1 MEVTL
6 NTMQDTPLRVARPGE
21 ADIAVV
27 LVGRGSLY
35 TRQPAEDISNLARRL
50 RSACP
55 EWLVEVALLEQGG
68 PSLPQ
73 ALDVCQRAGAG
84 TIVVLPVFLPLEAA
98 TRNWLRF
105 LARRWL
111 ERLPAPARVLL
122 AGPFDNP
129 GNLAAAAAESVSLAL
144 NSGAAV
150 AASSGQ
156 AGAPDPDWSVIPP
169 HSYHVLFC
177 QGPRCTAAGA
187 AEVGAH
193 LRTRLKDAGLDHG
206 PGHVL
211 AARTGCLYPCNLG
224 PVMVVYPEGTW
235 YCGLDEDAVSRIV
248 DRHFLNGETVSAHAY
263 RPSPERQSFPNSQT
277 PPPESMGDE

>member
-1 MEVTL
+1 
-6 NTMQDTPLRVARPGE
+6 MQDTPLRVARPGE
-21 ADIAVV
+21 PGIAVV

-35 TRQPAEDISNLARRL
+35 TRQPAEDLSNLARRL
-50 RSACP
+50 RSVRP
-55 EWLVEVALLEQGG
+55 EWLVEAALLEQGG

-84 TIVVLPVFLPLEAA
+84 TIVVLPVFLPLDAA

-122 AGPFDNP
+122 AGPLDNP
-129 GNLAAAAAESVSLAL
+129 DNLAAAAAESVSLAL

-150 AASSGQ
+150 AANSGRE
-156 AGAPDPDWSVIPP
+156 GAPAPDWSVIPP
-169 HSYHVLFC
+169 HACHVLFC
-177 QGPRCTAAGA
+177 QGPRCTVAGA
-187 AEVGAH
+187 AEVGAY
-193 LRTRLKDAGLDHG
+193 LRKRLKDAGLHRG
-206 PGHVL
+206 PRHIL

-224 PVMVVYPEGTW
+224 PVMVVYPEGVW
-235 YCGLDEDAVSRIV
+235 YCGLDEEAISQIV

-263 RPSPERQSFPNSQT
+263 RPSPHRRSLPNPQT
-277 PPPESMGDE
+277 PPESLGDE

>member
-6 NTMQDTPLRVARPGE
+6 NTMQDTPLRAARPGE
-21 ADIAVV
+21 PDIAVV

-35 TRQPAEDISNLARRL
+35 TRQPAEELSSVADNL
-50 RSACP
+50 RSKHP
-55 EWLVEVALLEQGG
+55 TWLVTEAILEQGG

-105 LARRWL
+105 LVRRWL

-122 AGPFDNP
+122 AEPFDNP

-144 NSGAAV
+144 NSGTAV
-150 AASSGQ
+150 ATASSQ

-169 HSYHVLFC
+169 HTYHVLFC

-187 AEVGAH
+187 AEVGAW
-193 LRTRLKDAGLDHG
+193 LRTRLKAAGLDHG
-206 PGHVL
+206 PGQVL

-248 DRHFLNGETVSAHAY
+248 DRHFLNGETVTANAFH
-263 RPSPERQSFPNSQT
+263 PSPDRQSLPNSQT
-277 PPPESMGDE
+277 PPTKSLGDE

>member
-1 MEVTL
+1 MSSSPDSIL
-6 NTMQDTPLRVARPGE
+6 SPSPSQGRA
-21 ADIAVV
+21 IAVV

-35 TRQPAEDISNLARRL
+35 TRQPAEELFNLARRL

-55 EWLVEVALLEQGG
+55 EWLVEAAFLEQGG

-129 GNLAAAAAESVSLAL
+129 GNLAAAAAESVTLAL
-144 NSGAAV
+144 QSGAAV
-150 AASSGQ
+150 AATSGQ

-187 AEVGAH
+187 AEVGAY

-224 PVMVVYPEGTW
+224 PLMVVYPEGTW

-248 DRHFLNGETVSAHAY
+248 DRHFLNGETVSANAF
-263 RPSPERQSFPNSQT
+263 RPSPHRQSLPNSQT
-277 PPPESMGDE
+277 PPPEPLGDE

>member
-6 NTMQDTPLRVARPGE
+6 NTRQDIPLRVAQPGE
-21 ADIAVV
+21 PDIAVL

-35 TRQPAEDISNLARRL
+35 TRQPAEGLSNLARRL
-50 RSACP
+50 RSAYP
-55 EWLVEVALLEQGG
+55 EWLVEIALLEQGG

-73 ALDVCQRAGAG
+73 ALDSCQRAGAG

-111 ERLPAPARVLL
+111 ERLPAPARILL
-122 AGPFDNP
+122 AGPFDHP
-129 GNLAAAAAESVSLAL
+129 GSLADAAAESVSLAL
-144 NSGAAV
+144 QSGAAV
-150 AASSGQ
+150 SAASGR
-156 AGAPDPDWSVIPP
+156 AVAPDPDWSVIPP
-169 HSYHVLFC
+169 HAYHVLFC

-187 AEVGAH
+187 AEVGAY
-193 LRTRLKDAGLDHG
+193 LRKRLKDAGLDHG

-248 DRHFLNGETVSAHAY
+248 DRHFLNGETVSANAF
-263 RPSPERQSFPNSQT
+263 RPSPYRQSFPNSQST
-277 PPPESMGDE
+277 PPKSLGDE

>member
-1 MEVTL
+1 
-6 NTMQDTPLRVARPGE
+6 MQDIPLRAVRPGGP
-21 ADIAVV
+21 DIAVV

-35 TRQPAEDISNLARRL
+35 TRQPAEELSALSQRL
-50 RSACP
+50 RSAHP

-68 PSLPQ
+68 PCLPQ
-73 ALDVCQRAGAG
+73 ALDVCQRAGSE
-84 TIVVLPVFLPLEAA
+84 TIVVLPVFLPLEVA

-111 ERLPAPARVLL
+111 ERLPAPARVLI
-122 AGPFDNP
+122 AGPFDDP
-129 GNLAAAAAESVSLAL
+129 GHLADAAEGSVTLALQSGDTVAAA
-144 NSGAAV
+144 N
-150 AASSGQ
+150 GQ
-156 AGAPDPDWSVIPP
+156 AGAPSPDWSVIPP

-187 AEVGAH
+187 AEVGAY

-235 YCGLDEDAVSRIV
+235 YCGLDEAAVSRIV
-248 DRHFLNGETVSAHAY
+248 DRHFLNGETVPANAFH
-263 RPSPERQSFPNSQT
+263 PSPYRQSLPNFQT
-277 PPPESMGDE
+277 MPPKSLGDE

>member
-1 MEVTL
+1 
-6 NTMQDTPLRVARPGE
+6 MQDIPLQVAQPGE
-21 ADIAVV
+21 SDIAVV
-27 LVGRGSLY
+27 LVGRGSSY
-35 TRQPAEDISNLARRL
+35 TRQPAEELSKLARRL
-50 RSACP
+50 RTACP

-73 ALDVCQRAGAG
+73 ALDVCQQAGAG

-129 GNLAAAAAESVSLAL
+129 GNLADAAAEAVGRAL
-144 NSGAAV
+144 LSEDTVTSG
-150 AASSGQ
+150 SGR
-156 AGAPDPDWSVIPP
+156 AGAPHPDWSVIPP
-169 HSYHVLFC
+169 HAYHVLFC

-187 AEVGAH
+187 SEVGAW
-193 LRTRLKDAGLDHG
+193 LRKRLKDAGLDRG

-211 AARTGCLYPCNLG
+211 AAHTGCLYPCNLG

-248 DRHFLNGETVSAHAY
+248 DRHFLHGEPVSANAFH
-263 RPSPERQSFPNSQT
+263 PSPDRQSLANSQT
-277 PPPESMGDE
+277 PPPKSLGDE

>member
-1 MEVTL
+1 MSSSPDSRSSL
-6 NTMQDTPLRVARPGE
+6 SWSQGQA
-21 ADIAVV
+21 IAVV

-35 TRQPAEDISNLARRL
+35 TRRPAEELSNLARRL
-50 RSACP
+50 RSVCP

-73 ALDVCQRAGAG
+73 ALDVCQQEGAG

-122 AGPFDNP
+122 AGPFDNL
-129 GNLAAAAAESVSLAL
+129 GSLVDAAAESVSLAL
-144 NSGAAV
+144 QSGAAV
-150 AASSGQ
+150 AAANDR

-169 HSYHVLFC
+169 HAYHVLFC

-187 AEVGAH
+187 AEVGAY
-193 LRTRLKDAGLDHG
+193 LRMRLKDAGLDHG

-248 DRHFLNGETVSAHAY
+248 DRHFLNGETVSANAF
-263 RPSPERQSFPNSQT
+263 RPSPHRQSFPNSQT
-277 PPPESMGDE
+277 LPPESLGDV

>member
-6 NTMQDTPLRVARPGE
+6 NTRQDIPLRVAQPGE
-21 ADIAVV
+21 PDIAVL

-35 TRQPAEDISNLARRL
+35 TRQPAEDLSNLARRL
-50 RSACP
+50 RSAYP
-55 EWLVEVALLEQGG
+55 EWLVEIALLEQGG

-73 ALDVCQRAGAG
+73 ALDSCQRAGAG

-122 AGPFDNP
+122 AGPFDHP
-129 GNLAAAAAESVSLAL
+129 GSLADAAAESVSLAL
-144 NSGAAV
+144 QSGPAV
-150 AASSGQ
+150 SAASGR

-169 HSYHVLFC
+169 HAYHVLFC

-187 AEVGAH
+187 AEVGAY

-248 DRHFLNGETVSAHAY
+248 DRHFLNGETVSANAF
-263 RPSPERQSFPNSQT
+263 RPSPYRQSFPNSQST
-277 PPPESMGDE
+277 PPKSLGDE

>member
-6 NTMQDTPLRVARPGE
+6 NTRQDIPLRVAQPGE
-21 ADIAVV
+21 PDIAVV

-35 TRQPAEDISNLARRL
+35 TRQPAQDLSNLARRL

-73 ALDVCQRAGAG
+73 ALDSCQRAGAG

-129 GNLAAAAAESVSLAL
+129 GNLAAAAAESVNLAL
-144 NSGAAV
+144 HSGAAV
-150 AASSGQ
+150 AASGQ

-169 HSYHVLFC
+169 HTFHVLIC

-187 AEVGAH
+187 AEVGAY

-248 DRHFLNGETVSAHAY
+248 ESHFLNGETVSANAFH
-263 RPSPERQSFPNSQT
+263 PSPDRQSLPNSLT
-277 PPPESMGDE
+277 PPPESLGDK

>member
-6 NTMQDTPLRVARPGE
+6 NTRQDIPLRVAQPGE
-21 ADIAVV
+21 PDIAVL

-35 TRQPAEDISNLARRL
+35 TRQPAGDLSNLARRL
-50 RSACP
+50 RSAYP
-55 EWLVEVALLEQGG
+55 EWLVEIALLEQGG

-129 GNLAAAAAESVSLAL
+129 GNLAAAAAEAISFAL

-150 AASSGQ
+150 AASGGQ

-169 HSYHVLFC
+169 HTYHVLFC

-187 AEVGAH
+187 AEVGAY

-235 YCGLDEDAVSRIV
+235 YCGLDEDAISRIV
-248 DRHFLNGETVSAHAY
+248 DRHFLNGETVSANAF
-263 RPSPERQSFPNSQT
+263 RPSPDRQFLRNSQT
-277 PPPESMGDE
+277 PPPESLGDE

>member
-1 MEVTL
+1 
-6 NTMQDTPLRVARPGE
+6 MQDLPRKVAQPGE
-21 ADIAVV
+21 PDIAVV
-27 LVGRGSLY
+27 LVGRGSSY
-35 TRQPAEDISNLARRL
+35 TLQPAEELSSLADNI
-50 RSACP
+50 RSKHP
-55 EWLVEVALLEQGG
+55 TWLVTEALLEQGG

-73 ALDVCQRAGAG
+73 ALDACHQASGG

-111 ERLPAPARVLL
+111 ERHPAPARVFI
-122 AGPFDNP
+122 AGPFDSP
-129 GNLAAAAAESVSLAL
+129 DSLANAAAESVGLAL
-144 NSGAAV
+144 RSGAAAV
-150 AASSGQ
+150 SVNDK

-187 AEVGAH
+187 AELGAF
-193 LRTRLKDAGLDHG
+193 LRKRLKDAGLDRG

-224 PVMVVYPEGTW
+224 PVMVVYPGGTW
-235 YCGLDEDAVSRIV
+235 YCGLDEGAVSQIV
-248 DRHFLNGETVSAHAY
+248 ERHFLNGETVSAHAF
-263 RPSPERQSFPNSQT
+263 RPAPHRQSLSNPDPINKYTGS
-277 PPPESMGDE
+277 